1 MSPTGKTLNNIFPEK
16 RTRWKRGQLHK
27 QPPSFPG
34 SHIPALPL
42 GLEDERPWRRGCT
55 AMRTSPHATK
65 KKLAV
70 EHLGLNGFLCS
81 FDGCIAPSD
90 DKNQNVLPQN

>member
-1 MSPTGKTLNNIFPEK
+1 
-16 RTRWKRGQLHK
+16 
-27 QPPSFPG
+27 
-34 SHIPALPL
+34 
-42 GLEDERPWRRGCT
+42 
-55 AMRTSPHATK
+55 MRTSPHPTK
-65 KKLAV
+65 KKSAV